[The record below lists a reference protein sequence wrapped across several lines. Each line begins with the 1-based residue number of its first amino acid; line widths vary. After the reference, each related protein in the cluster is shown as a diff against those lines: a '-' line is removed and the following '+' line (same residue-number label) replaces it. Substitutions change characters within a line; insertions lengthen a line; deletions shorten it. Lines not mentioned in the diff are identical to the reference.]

1 MSNITVSRRNEP
13 IPRKTQPTDTEPEE
27 TENLKSHVTKEIKN
41 INQKPPNRGCASPLA
56 KNLLRT
62 SQGLGNF
69 H

>member
-41 INQKPPNRGCASPLA
+41 INQKPPNRGKS
-56 KNLLRT
+56 
-62 SQGLGNF
+62 
-69 H
+69 